1 MLGDNI
7 TIGQVLIVTVF
18 SMGIVF
24 LALLVISYIID
35 GFRFVFYK
43 ENKGVDKRQKK
54 SIKPEKIEPKEIF
67 NEEEDDEEL
76 VAVITA
82 AIAANISRPASEI
95 KIRNIKRV
103 PTNTPVWARAGRLK
117 QFELIDR

>member
-1 MLGDNI
+1 MLGENV
-7 TIGQVLIVTVF
+7 TIGQVLVVTVF

-43 ENKGVDKRQKK
+43 DNKKEDKEQRKVIEPKK
-54 SIKPEKIEPKEIF
+54 SVPKEIF
-67 NEEEDDEEL
+67 NEEDDEEL
-76 VAVITA
+76 IAVITA
-82 AIAANISRPASEI
+82 AIAASISRPASEI
-95 KIRNIKRV
+95 RIRNIKRI
-103 PTNTPVWARAGRLK
+103 PANTPIWARAGRLK